1 MLKCSNR
8 ITMDDQ
14 CRTQPPTPP
23 NVCSKNCNK
32 CMASTTSRMLYY
44 TLVKRLNERDEKNK
58 KPIAVAAPHHYDDP
72 EKPKLK
78 PIPDPIPNPK
88 RRKPIEPPTLLD
100 HSGIIQPTSLGARF
114 GTCSIPPSSSIPVKK
129 YYCYSKMQINNK
141 KCCSE
146 CRLVIQE
153 TIDGTWSL
161 P

>member
-1 MLKCSNR
+1 
-8 ITMDDQ
+8 
-14 CRTQPPTPP
+14 
-23 NVCSKNCNK
+23 
-32 CMASTTSRMLYY
+32 MLYY
-44 TLVKRLNERDEKNK
+44 TLVKRLNDRDEKNK

-88 RRKPIEPPTLLD
+88 RRKPIEPPP
-100 HSGIIQPTSLGARF
+100 HFSPSTSTTSVNPA
-114 GTCSIPPSSSIPVKK
+114 KNQK

-146 CRLVIQE
+146 CRLVVQE
-153 TIDGTWSL
+153 TLGGTWSL